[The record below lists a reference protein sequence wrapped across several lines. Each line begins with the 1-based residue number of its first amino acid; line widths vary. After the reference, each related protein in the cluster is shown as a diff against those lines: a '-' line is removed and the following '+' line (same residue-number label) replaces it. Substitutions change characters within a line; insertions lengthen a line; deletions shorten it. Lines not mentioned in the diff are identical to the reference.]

1 MSTDPD
7 VARRLVR
14 AGEQTGER
22 LWELP
27 LWDEY
32 FDLIKA
38 AYADIQNISKKYA
51 GTITA
56 GMFLKE
62 FTGHT
67 KAWAHLDIAGTA
79 WNEGAPKPLSPIGAT
94 GVGVRLFVEFI
105 KSYC

>member
-1 MSTDPD
+1 L
-7 VARRLVR
+7 ARQIRE
-14 AGEQTGER
+14 AGETTGER

-38 AYADIQNISKKYA
+38 TYADIQNISKKYA

-62 FTGHT
+62 FADHT
-67 KAWAHLDIAGTA
+67 PSWAHLDIAGTA
-79 WNEGAPKPLSPIGAT
+79 WNEGGPKPLSPIGAT
-94 GVGVRLFVEFI
+94 GVGVRLFTRFI
-105 KSYC
+105 KNYSRS